1 MEVVDKR
8 LGDDAREGVSSGVTW
23 FQVRFLRCFDLSE
36 QRLLFRHISWHGKK
50 GMRSF
55 CVQISARFLPARVPL
70 HQVTTYLE
78 ALGDHFDNASRARPP
93 NTHPGHRP
101 TQQRQLQEGV
111 GNHSSNRTQPVPHHV
126 GEYPDAQN
134 RPKRLAC
141 FAVTED
147 VGGSKVRVTVL
158 HSIDQPREDDG
169 ELFQIEMPYQT
180 DTSIAHTCGEN
191 AALKVSH
198 YLFSTKTK
206 ARARVEV
213 GGQ

>member
-1 MEVVDKR
+1 MAWKE
-8 LGDDAREGVSSGVTW
+8 GDTVILCTHLCPFFAGASPLASGYY
-23 FQVRFLRCFDLSE
+23 
-36 QRLLFRHISWHGKK
+36 I
-50 GMRSF
+50 
-55 CVQISARFLPARVPL
+55 
-70 HQVTTYLE
+70 YLE
-78 ALGDHFDNASRARPP
+78 ALGEHFDNASRARPP

-141 FAVTED
+141 FAVTGD

-158 HSIDQPREDDG
+158 HSIDQLRRDDG

-180 DTSIAHTCGEN
+180 DTAIAHTCGEN
-191 AALKVSH
+191 AALK
-198 YLFSTKTK
+198 
-206 ARARVEV
+206 
-213 GGQ
+213 